1 MIKKW
6 DIYKMSKIKKKIFDI
21 STIGITDGAGAAIAA
36 VFWFYIAS
44 ELGPE
49 NYGELTYLIS
59 IASVVSG
66 IALFGSHHTIL
77 VLTGKKV
84 DIHATLY
91 MITMLANVIGS
102 IIIFILF
109 FNLGVSLLII
119 GYSLFALVSADLL
132 GRKLYKSYSKYIIT
146 QKILLVVFG
155 IGLYYLIGE
164 NGIIIGIGLA
174 HVHLILRIVKSIKN
188 SKINFKVIKERKEF
202 IFNNWAIGITG
213 LVYGSVDKLII
224 GSFIGFGLLGNYSLG
239 LQFYSILNLL
249 PSMTVKYFIGQDISK
264 IPNKKLKKIVVLI
277 AIGVAILGSTV
288 GPSVISYVFPKF
300 IESENIIRIIS
311 WTLVPATIQAVYH
324 YPKLWTAEK
333 NNIILI
339 ASIINAVTQIIGI
352 IILGTLY
359 SGVGVALSM
368 VLSSVFGLIFTFI
381 MTKFF
386 LKLN

>member
-1 MIKKW
+1 
-6 DIYKMSKIKKKIFDI
+6 MSNTKKKIFEL
-21 STIGITDGAGAAIAA
+21 STIGLTDGVGAAIAA

-44 ELGPE
+44 QLGPE
-49 NYGELTYLIS
+49 NYGELSYLIS
-59 IASVVSG
+59 IAALVSG
-66 IALFGSHHTIL
+66 IAIFGSNHTIL

-91 MITMLANVIGS
+91 MITMLANVVGS

-109 FNLGVSLLII
+109 FNLGISLLII

-155 IGLYYLIGE
+155 IGFYYLIGE
-164 NGIIIGIGLA
+164 NGILIGIGLA
-174 HVHLILRIVKSIKN
+174 HVHLIFRIVKSFKN

-202 IFNNWAIGITG
+202 VFNNLAIGVVGI
-213 LVYGSVDKLII
+213 VYGSIDKLII

-277 AIGVAILGSTV
+277 AIGVAIVGSTL
-288 GPSVISYVFPKF
+288 GPTVISYVFPKF

-311 WTLVPATIQAVYH
+311 WTLVPATIQSVYH

-339 ASIINAVTQIIGI
+339 ASIINAVTQISGI

-368 VLSSVFGLIFTFI
+368 VLSSVLGLIFTFV

>member
-1 MIKKW
+1 
-6 DIYKMSKIKKKIFDI
+6 MSNIKKKIFEL
-21 STIGITDGAGAAIAA
+21 STIGVTDGAGAAIAA

-44 ELGPE
+44 QLGPE

-59 IASVVSG
+59 IAALVSG
-66 IALFGSHHTIL
+66 IALFGSNHTIL

-91 MITMLANVIGS
+91 MITMLANVVGS

-109 FNLGVSLLII
+109 FNLGISLLII

-155 IGLYYLIGE
+155 IGFYYLIGE
-164 NGIIIGIGLA
+164 NGILIGIGLA

-277 AIGVAILGSTV
+277 AIGVAIVGSTL
-288 GPSVISYVFPKF
+288 GPTVISYVFPKF

-311 WTLVPATIQAVYH
+311 WTLVPATIQSVYH
-324 YPKLWTAEK
+324 YPKLWAAEK